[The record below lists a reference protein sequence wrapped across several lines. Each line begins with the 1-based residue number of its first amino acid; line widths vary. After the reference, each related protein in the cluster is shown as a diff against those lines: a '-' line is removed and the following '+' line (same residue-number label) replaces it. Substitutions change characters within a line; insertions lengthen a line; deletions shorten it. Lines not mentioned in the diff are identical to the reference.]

1 MSKIT
6 LKPVSN
12 NKSKNG
18 AGNMLD
24 EMKNVVLKKID
35 STQTNEKKT
44 KITQNET
51 NSLQLSLAMAIK
63 QRRIEITKHEVDDSF
78 EESDEWSD

>member
-1 MSKIT
+1 
-6 LKPVSN
+6 
-12 NKSKNG
+12 
-18 AGNMLD
+18 MLD

-35 STQTNEKKT
+35 SSVNEKKT

-51 NSLQLSLAMAIK
+51 NHLQSSLAMAIK
-63 QRRIEITKHEVDDSF
+63 QRRIEITKHDVDSSF

>member
-1 MSKIT
+1 

-12 NKSKNG
+12 NKTSNG
-18 AGNMLD
+18 SGNMLD

-35 STQTNEKKT
+35 KVDHTQVNEKKT

-51 NSLQLSLAMAIK
+51 NHLQLSLAMAIK

-78 EESDEWSD
+78 EQSDEWSD